1 MTEAELL
8 SKVKAGLGI
17 TGNYQDETIQ
27 IFINEVKAFMVS
39 AGVTQEKSDSEA
51 SVGVIIRGVADL
63 WNLESGTIL
72 FSTYFKMRVIQLAA
86 QSIPPESI

>member
-17 TGNYQDETIQ
+17 TGNYQDETIK

-39 AGVTQEKSDSEA
+39 AGVTQEKSNSEA
-51 SVGVIIRGVADL
+51 SIGVIIRGVADL
-63 WNLESGTIL
+63 WNLESGSIL

-86 QSIPPESI
+86 QSIPSESI